1 MYVKHMELK
10 IDAEPHPNAKHARL
24 KGDLV
29 SMRHEAEKEED
40 QSKVRHVPKYL
51 FPTTWS
57 CKRESLSTCVSV
69 KGIEVPCAIA
79 LLK

>member
-1 MYVKHMELK
+1 MNLK

-29 SMRHEAEKEED
+29 SMRLGKKAIRALESSICT
-40 QSKVRHVPKYL
+40 QVS

-69 KGIEVPCAIA
+69 KGIDVPCAIA